1 MLKIGKITLA
11 RSRKIMFNLVR
22 DNILYNFSQSNFTKK
37 TPKYIV
43 FIFRGVTLRSIAFY
57 FHLHVNL
64 EVAICSACE
73 PLLNIF

>member
-37 TPKYIV
+37 TPKYIA

-57 FHLHVNL
+57 FHLHANL
-64 EVAICSACE
+64 EVAICSVCE